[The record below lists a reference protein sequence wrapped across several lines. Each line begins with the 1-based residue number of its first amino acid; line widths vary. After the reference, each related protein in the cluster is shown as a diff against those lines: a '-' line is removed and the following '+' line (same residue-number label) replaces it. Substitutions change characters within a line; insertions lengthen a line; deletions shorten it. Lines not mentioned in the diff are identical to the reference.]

1 MLTKFD
7 CGVKIVC
14 VSECVLVDKI
24 TIECRMP
31 FIEACVC
38 AHLCA
43 KRLIPIIALI
53 GFKREAKSV
62 NVPTIIVC
70 S

>member
-1 MLTKFD
+1 M
-7 CGVKIVC
+7 
-14 VSECVLVDKI
+14 VDKI

-62 NVPTIIVC
+62 NVPTVIVC